1 MLSFGDSPWLFLV
14 MVNILL
20 LLAGAF
26 MDELALLI
34 ILVPVLH
41 PIAMTLG
48 IDPVHFGIV
57 ICFNLVQG
65 LIAPPLGIITLICA
79 QIANERVGRVYAAMM
94 PFLIGNLTIL
104 VLITFVPT
112 VVLFLPRLL
121 GL

>member
-1 MLSFGDSPWLFLV
+1 
-14 MVNILL
+14 
-20 LLAGAF
+20 
-26 MDELALLI
+26 
-34 ILVPVLH
+34 
-41 PIAMTLG
+41 MTLG